1 MDDNKQKKPL
11 DERIEDMLDE
21 ALYRAQ
27 NAIYGEKN
35 GSDDV
40 PYAME
45 DASGFRR
52 PISLA
57 TRRNLALRII
67 KKPWLILA
75 FIAVLIALG
84 LLVGNLFELL

>member
-1 MDDNKQKKPL
+1 MDDNNQKKPL
-11 DERIEDMLDE
+11 DERIEDTLDE

-40 PYAME
+40 PYTME

-52 PISLA
+52 PISFA

-75 FIAVLIALG
+75 FIGIVIAI
-84 LLVGNLFELL
+84 VFVVRWIV

>member
-11 DERIEDMLDE
+11 DERIENTLNE

-40 PYAME
+40 PYTME
-45 DASGFRR
+45 MRVAFAARSPLPPG
-52 PISLA
+52 A
-57 TRRNLALRII
+57 TS
-67 KKPWLILA
+67 PC
-75 FIAVLIALG
+75 G
-84 LLVGNLFELL
+84 S

>member
-1 MDDNKQKKPL
+1 MSGNKKAPL
-11 DERIEDMLDE
+11 GERIEEKLDE
-21 ALYRAQ
+21 ALYKTQ

-40 PYAME
+40 PFTME

-52 PISLA
+52 PISFA
-57 TRRNLALRII
+57 TRRNLALRLI

-75 FIAVLIALG
+75 FIAVLIAIG
-84 LLVGNLFELL
+84 LIIGWVT

>member
-1 MDDNKQKKPL
+1 MDDNNQNKPL
-11 DERIEDMLDE
+11 DERIEDTLDE

-40 PYAME
+40 PFTME

-52 PISLA
+52 PISFA
-57 TRRNLALRII
+57 TRRNLALRLI

-75 FIAVLIALG
+75 FIAVLIAIG
-84 LLVGNLFELL
+84 LIIGWVT

>member
-11 DERIEDMLDE
+11 DERIENTLDE

-40 PYAME
+40 PYTME

-52 PISLA
+52 PISFA
-57 TRRNLALRII
+57 PRRNLALRLI

-84 LLVGNLFELL
+84 LIIGWVK

>member
-11 DERIEDMLDE
+11 DERIEDTLDE

-27 NAIYGEKN
+27 NAIYGKKN
-35 GSDDV
+35 GSEDI
-40 PYAME
+40 PYTME

-52 PISLA
+52 PISFA
-57 TRRNLALRII
+57 TRRNLALWLI
-67 KKPWLILA
+67 KKPWIILV

-84 LLVGNLFELL
+84 LVIGWMT

>member
-11 DERIEDMLDE
+11 DERIEDTLDE

-40 PYAME
+40 PYTME
-45 DASGFRR
+45 TPSGFRR
-52 PISLA
+52 PIYFS
-57 TRRNLALRII
+57 TRRTS
-67 KKPWLILA
+67 PC
-75 FIAVLIALG
+75 G
-84 LLVGNLFELL
+84 S

>member
-1 MDDNKQKKPL
+1 MKDAKTITEFVKSVFANYS
-11 DERIEDMLDE
+11 IC
-21 ALYRAQ
+21 YT
-27 NAIYGEKN
+27 
-35 GSDDV
+35 
-40 PYAME
+40 ME

-52 PISLA
+52 PISFA
-57 TRRNLALRII
+57 PQRNLALRII